1 MTGIAASYDPQK
13 RRSGEYPEVTFPP
26 AISQDF
32 PTTEDTE
39 DTKNFS
45 RTKTN
50 QHIHHIHHSHSA
62 ADLHQSKSLWY
73 TKVTLFIEF

>member
-1 MTGIAASYDPQK
+1 MIRRNAGVVNLQK
-13 RRSGEYPEVTFPP
+13 LRSRRLFRRIFQPP
-26 AISQDF
+26 RTQ
-32 PTTEDTE
+32 T